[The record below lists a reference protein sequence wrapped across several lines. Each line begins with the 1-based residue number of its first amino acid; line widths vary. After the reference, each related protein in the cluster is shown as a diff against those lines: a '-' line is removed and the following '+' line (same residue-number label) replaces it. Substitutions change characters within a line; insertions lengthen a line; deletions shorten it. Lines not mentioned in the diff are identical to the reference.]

1 MSGLRRF
8 FWRRIGRPLFKLSPH
23 PAYGF
28 RRALLR
34 LAGMR
39 FGRNVRVR
47 RTAFINEPWNLHI
60 GDLTMIGDD
69 VFIRAESPITIG
81 SRCVISQYCIL
92 MMSTHDR
99 APTPITIGDDCWV
112 AADSLVLPG
121 ATLEDGVVVG
131 ARGMVDGVIAA
142 WQVATGEPA
151 VARGVRVLHQDA

>member
-1 MSGLRRF
+1 MNALRRV
-8 FWRRIGRPLFKLSPH
+8 FWRCIGRPLFRLSPH
-23 PAYGF
+23 PAYGV
-28 RRALLR
+28 RRALLK

-47 RTAFINEPWNLHI
+47 RTACIDRPWNLHI

-69 VFIRAESPITIG
+69 VCIRAEAPITIG
-81 SRCVISQYCIL
+81 SRCVISQYC
-92 MMSTHDR
+92 MMLTATHDR
-99 APTPITIGDDCWV
+99 SSTAITIGDDCWV